1 MAFSQQTDQIL
12 RKICNEL
19 KDLSDVRVVYLFGS
33 RSKMKDRLDSDVDLI
48 IDLDKDSDVLSVRD
62 RIRLV
67 NRALEIAEVLQN
79 VADVKIDSLEMHE
92 ISTMK
97 SETDVRRSK
106 NTREIAESIEK
117 DMVKIYER

>member
-12 RKICNEL
+12 QKICNEL
-19 KDLSDVRVVYLFGS
+19 KNLSDVRAVYLFGS
-33 RSKMKDRLDSDVDLI
+33 RSKMKDRLDSDVDLL
-48 IDLDKDSDVLSVRD
+48 IDLDKDSDVLNVRD

-67 NRALEIAEVLQN
+67 DRTLEIAEVLQD
-79 VADVKIDSLEMHE
+79 AIDVKIDTLEMHE
-92 ISTMK
+92 IATMK
-97 SETDVRRSK
+97 SKSDVRRSK